1 MRSRVMKSEE
11 IAKLAGVSR
20 STVSRVINNYPNV
33 PPETREKVERVIRE
47 YGYIPNN
54 SARNLAGKPANAIG
68 LFFVEFFA
76 EEYGEIEENI
86 IHSSPFY
93 TEFLAHAIDGLKKRG
108 YQLTVSIISSQ
119 DDFDIIETAY
129 ANKSIS
135 GCIMMGD
142 IVPNMVL
149 ERLSR
154 QGLPTILINQRSR
167 ISLKNIYLI
176 NTENYAGAYGAVQM
190 LIDHGHTRIAHITG
204 AFEKASVKERFEG
217 YRDCL
222 SHNSISYNENYIY
235 QTHIHRAESGYTAMK
250 GLMERNHEN
259 PFTAVFAANDLLAF
273 GAIRCLRD
281 MNLRVP
287 QDISIVGYDN
297 AELSGF
303 IAPPLTTVSVSVKA
317 VAERAVASLIAVI
330 EKKEKVPSFAK
341 EENFTLIERRSV
353 RKLF

>member
-1 MRSRVMKSEE
+1 MKSEE

-33 PPETREKVERVIRE
+33 PPKTREKVERVIRE
-47 YGYIPNN
+47 YGYRPNN

-68 LFFVEFFA
+68 LFFVEFFSG
-76 EEYGEIEENI
+76 EYDEMEENI

-93 TEFLAHAIDGLKKRG
+93 SEFLAHAIDQLKKRG
-108 YQLTVSIISSQ
+108 YQLTVSIISRQ
-119 DDFDIIETAY
+119 DDFDMIETAY

-142 IVPNMVL
+142 IVPDVVL

-154 QGLPTILINQRSR
+154 QGLPTILINQRSK
-167 ISLKNIYLI
+167 IEFKNIYLI
-176 NTENYAGAYGAVQM
+176 NTENYAGAYGAVQL
-190 LIDHGHTRIAHITG
+190 LIDNGHTRIAHITG
-204 AFEKASVKERFEG
+204 AFEKASVRERFEG

-222 SHNSISYNENYIY
+222 GHNQISYNENYIY
-235 QTHIHRAESGYTAMK
+235 QTHIHRAESGYTAMEALLK
-250 GLMERNHEN
+250 KNKEA

-273 GAIRCLRD
+273 GAIRCMQD
-281 MNLRVP
+281 KKIRVP
-287 QDISIVGYDN
+287 QDISIIGYDN

-317 VAERAVASLIAVI
+317 VTKRAVTSLIAVI

-341 EENFTLIERRSV
+341 EETFTLIERKSV
-353 RKLF
+353 RKLS